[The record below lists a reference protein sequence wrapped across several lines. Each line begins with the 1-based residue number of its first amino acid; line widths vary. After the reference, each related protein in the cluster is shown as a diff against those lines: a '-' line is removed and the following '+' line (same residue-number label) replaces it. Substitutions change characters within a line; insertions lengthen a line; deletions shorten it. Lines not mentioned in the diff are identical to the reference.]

1 MPNRKGLPM
10 VKLIRSLALL
20 VLVSIPIAAQPAGVP
35 FRNPSAAV
43 ASAYGQLSAQ
53 PIARRRALYAA
64 MPASMR
70 ADLWAMHLSNFLQDH
85 DLNTEERAVI
95 LEAIGI
101 VEAGLL
107 ETEPSSAQWK
117 STTQLLAKHVE
128 QARSDVVFDA
138 LSVLG
143 GPEISV
149 SGKARSLRTD
159 WLPGDDCECN
169 TSGVNFCCWGDCP
182 TSTTPNCHPS
192 SRFGCIPAHGCGLFW
207 LEDCDG
213 ICGA

>member
-1 MPNRKGLPM
+1 M
-10 VKLIRSLALL
+10 VKIIKAIALL
-20 VLVSIPIAAQPAGVP
+20 VLVSVPIAAQPASVP
-35 FRNPSAAV
+35 LRNPSAAV
-43 ASAYGQLSAQ
+43 ASAYGQISAQ
-53 PIARRRALYAA
+53 PIARRRAMYAE

-70 ADLWAMHLSNFLQDH
+70 ADLWAMHLSNFLADH
-85 DLNTEERAVI
+85 DLKPEERAVI

-101 VEAGLL
+101 VDAGLL
-107 ETEPSSAQWK
+107 EADPSSAEWK
-117 STTQLLAKHVE
+117 STTQLLAKHIA
-128 QARSDVVFDA
+128 QAGSKAVFDA

-143 GPEISV
+143 GPEISFSV
-149 SGKARSLRTD
+149 KARSLRTD

-182 TSTTPNCHPS
+182 TSTTPNCHRMT
-192 SRFGCIPAHGCGLFW
+192 RFGCIPAHGCGLFW